1 MSHPRVI
8 RALIAKSISE
18 KEHALMSLELLTEKA
33 VGIGDHTA
41 DDFLK
46 DAELSLQR
54 LVDADDKL
62 EALYKYF
69 PEGKL
74 IDKD

>member
-1 MSHPRVI
+1 MSRLVK
-8 RALIAKSISE
+8 ALIANAISE
-18 KEHALMSLELLTEKA
+18 KEQALMSLELLTERP

-41 DDFLK
+41 NDFFK
-46 DAELSLQR
+46 DGEIALQK

-62 EALYKYF
+62 EALKKYF

-74 IDKD
+74 KNEE

>member
-1 MSHPRVI
+1 MSHSRVVK
-8 RALIAKSISE
+8 ALVAKAISE
-18 KEHALMSLELLTEKA
+18 KEHALMSLELLTEKS

-41 DDFLK
+41 NDFLN
-46 DAELSLQR
+46 DAEIALQR

-62 EALYKYF
+62 EALQKYF

-74 IDKD
+74 VSN